1 MQGGGKKRR
10 LEGIIIAETVRI
22 APRFQEESNT
32 SSSSKKENCL
42 AV

>member
-32 SSSSKKENCL
+32 SSSKKENCL